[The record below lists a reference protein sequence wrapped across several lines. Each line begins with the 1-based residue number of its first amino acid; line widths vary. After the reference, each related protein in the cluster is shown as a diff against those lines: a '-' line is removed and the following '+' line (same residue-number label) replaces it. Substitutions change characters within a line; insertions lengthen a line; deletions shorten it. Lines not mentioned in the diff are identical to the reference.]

1 METESDVPQKAR
13 STVFSETPG
22 DAEVTKV
29 FASVNELPK
38 EQRSQLYE
46 KLGLMEKGYTLG
58 VLNYTVNIVLLMRFP
73 EYYWCWHVIKAFI
86 FLPWRWVR
94 FRKRDMEWLM
104 VDFCYFNTYLTVV
117 ACVAAFIRISTGFET
132 PLHRY
137 NYELIRGGFAF
148 ANGALVLSVPMF
160 GNKLVFH
167 EIDNTASLYIHL
179 SPALLF
185 WTLRWGGGFGASRI
199 EEAWPNMFDV
209 CHHMKSNLDFASVS
223 HMFWNGGTCEG
234 TAWQFLVYPAV
245 CWVLLWG
252 VPYYILIFCIM
263 RGWLE
268 RNNKATLF
276 TYTIE
281 DPSGNG
287 RFVVKLPESLQPLGY
302 MVQHFAYTVATG
314 FLSIAMWNS
323 FVLHTMFLGGII
335 LLGIHNGSTF
345 MFRVVA
351 AREVQGV
358 VMEVASSTQKSPL
371 IGKPP

>member
-1 METESDVPQKAR
+1 MAIESQVSK
-13 STVFSETPG
+13 VFSEAPM
-22 DAEVTKV
+22 DVEAVQV
-29 FASVNELPK
+29 FASVKDLPK
-38 EQRSQLYE
+38 EQRNQLYE
-46 KLGLMEKGYTLG
+46 KLGIMEKGYTLG
-58 VLNYTVNIVLLMRFP
+58 VLSYSINMILLLRFP
-73 EYYWCWHVIKAFI
+73 EYFWCWHVIKAFI
-86 FLPWRWVR
+86 FLPWRWFR
-94 FRKRDMEWLM
+94 FHKRNMEWLM
-104 VDFCYFNTYLTVV
+104 VDFCYLNTYLTVI
-117 ACVAAFIRISTGFET
+117 ACAAAFIRITTGFET
-132 PLHRY
+132 PLHKY

-185 WTLRWGGGFGASRI
+185 WTLRWGGGFGTSRI

-209 CHHMKSNLDFASVS
+209 CHDMKADAAFASTS
-223 HMFWNGGTCEG
+223 QMFWNSGECEG
-234 TAWQFLVYPAV
+234 TVSQFISYPAV
-245 CWVLLWG
+245 CWILGWG
-252 VPYYILIFCIM
+252 IPYYVLVFCIM

-287 RFVVKLPESLQPLGY
+287 RFIVKLPESLQPLGY
-302 MVQHFAYTVATG
+302 MMQHFLYTVATG
-314 FLSIAMWNS
+314 LLSIALWNS
-323 FVLHTMFLGGII
+323 FVLHTAFLLGII
-335 LLGIHNGSTF
+335 VLGIHNGSTF

-358 VMEVASSTQKSPL
+358 VTEVAESSRTPKDYIPL
-371 IGKPP
+371 VGKDR